1 MKNFSKSRKNPHKRP
16 LGLLR
21 GEIWIAPDFDAPMKL
36 VEDDEGRM
44 ALVPDDSSSS
54 PKTKTRK
61 SSQKSKRS

>member
-1 MKNFSKSRKNPHKRP
+1 MKNSSKSRKNPHKRP
-16 LGLLR
+16 LGFR